1 MIKCNN
7 LSKLGK
13 NKNLLT
19 YLQLNYR
26 DSLGEFSNT
35 SYGIFGAERVN
46 INNSLQFWNDSWH
59 ASDKILCNNDYS
71 AQQVHD
77 ISQRYIEVTA

>member
-46 INNSLQFWNDSWH
+46 INNSLQFWNDSMLLIKFCVIMITVL
-59 ASDKILCNNDYS
+59 SRFKI
-71 AQQVHD
+71 
-77 ISQRYIEVTA
+77 